1 MKILELLKNPI
12 IKTIGI
18 VAILYFALFADKK
31 NPESLGNRLSP
42 EKIKQD
48 FSEITEKSKFII
60 TNVQLAKDAMKE
72 QQSQQISDVTLAE
85 ISIEDLDLGEGEE
98 SLSCGSEAEIIYG
111 IYTGDGRQLEFSKPE
126 KIVIGSRKDYL
137 IEKNIIG
144 MKKSGIRAIK
154 VPQKFQT
161 GDKKLYELLKF
172 NQTDLKYQV
181 TLLSFVSNV
190 DPTASCE

>member
-18 VAILYFALFADKK
+18 VTILYFALFSDKK

-42 EKIKQD
+42 EKIKQHVSD
-48 FSEITEKSKFII
+48 VTEKSKFII
-60 TNVQLAKDAMKE
+60 TNVQVAKEALKN
-72 QQSQQISDVTLAE
+72 QPSQQVSDESVAQ
-85 ISIEDLDLGEGEE
+85 ISIEDLDAGEGEE

-111 IYTGDGRQLEFSKPE
+111 IYTKDDKQLEFSKPE
-126 KIVIGSRKDYL
+126 KIIIGGRKNYL

-144 MKKSGIRAIK
+144 MKKSGIRVIK

-181 TLLSFVSNV
+181 TLLSFLSNV
-190 DPTASCE
+190 DPTATCD